1 MGVIAAV
8 AVSACLC
15 CVRCRVCDVLKHP
28 AEVKPVAEG
37 VDTEEANWCKNENA
51 IIFPGKVSVINAIR
65 SKSCC
70 AGVNPKLD

>member
-37 VDTEEANWCKNENA
+37 VDTEEANWFKKTPSFSLA
-51 IIFPGKVSVINAIR
+51 KFLSSMLFV
-65 SKSCC
+65 
-70 AGVNPKLD
+70 VNRAVLG